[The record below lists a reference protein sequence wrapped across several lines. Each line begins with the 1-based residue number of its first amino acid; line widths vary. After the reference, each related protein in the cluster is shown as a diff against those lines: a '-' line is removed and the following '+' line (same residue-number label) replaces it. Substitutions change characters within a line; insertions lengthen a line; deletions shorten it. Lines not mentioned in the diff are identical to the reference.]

1 MHFFQCPTK
10 NGCVPWP
17 LLQLVLFAAQYIL
30 EIVPDRKCRV
40 CTSWH
45 SRHLPKSPLDGHLVA
60 AAVNAVYT
68 PAPVYLCI
76 PGRGPQ
82 TRVHVFSVSAAPI
95 LEAVPVCVSA
105 EDIECLSV
113 CSIDTP
119 GTLQSPRAVP
129 ADRWKT
135 LHL

>member
-1 MHFFQCPTK
+1 M
-10 NGCVPWP
+10 
-17 LLQLVLFAAQYIL
+17 
-30 EIVPDRKCRV
+30 VPDRKCRV

-60 AAVNAVYT
+60 AAVNALYT

-95 LEAVPVCVSA
+95 LEAVPMCVSA
-105 EDIECLSV
+105 EDVECLSV

-119 GTLQSPRAVP
+119 ALSSLLGLCQPIGGKPCSFSLRVLLKVLLYLFPYVEKP
-129 ADRWKT
+129 
-135 LHL
+135 LCPFL